1 MTAPEHPDDHD
12 HLPATWTQG
21 ARDTYQAVLD
31 ERPNMTAAEVAQLW
45 HACALESAAE
55 RHDEVAL
62 AAGMVAR
69 GSTGQPIPHPS
80 AVEAR
85 LARSAAAAI
94 LAKLQPAAHGTPSE
108 RARRAA
114 RARWS
119 A

>member
-1 MTAPEHPDDHD
+1 MTVEEPDD
-12 HLPATWTQG
+12 LPASWTDG
-21 ARDTYQAVLD
+21 AKDTFRAVSD
-31 ERPNMTAAEVAQLW
+31 ERPNMSAAEVAQLW

-62 AAGMVAR
+62 AAGMIAR

-80 AVEAR
+80 AIEAR

-108 RARRAA
+108 HARRAA